1 MSKALTNDEKLTRCA
16 SPPEAS
22 GLLLTIAGRYPY
34 LQVLVAARLI
44 WPLIALALALLLNL
58 LLVFW
63 FVRGGEAGTV
73 GLLLIFSILVAIA
86 AFAIGVNRLRNRLLA
101 PLVQLERAVGDVCQ
115 GEPWTTLIFD
125 DVGVL
130 GPLARDL
137 DSLSSELIDLYED
150 MDNRVARQTRRLAQQ
165 TTGLKALYDVAASIN
180 QIDDMDDLLMRFL
193 RILKEMAHGVS
204 ATVQLTTTEGL
215 MRLVGSLGADD
226 QLLTESEQLPVPL
239 CQCGKT
245 LASGDVLCEH
255 DAVLC
260 SKRNNRHMYSSE
272 EMDQITVPLKFHG
285 DVLGLYRIY
294 IKKPALEGREE
305 TYDLLSTIGS
315 HLGIAIAKHR
325 SDEEARRLSIIEER
339 TALAHELHDSLAQ
352 TLASLRFQVRML
364 DETLEQETID
374 PSPARSEL
382 ERIKNGLDEAHTELR
397 ELLNSFLAPVDQR
410 GLILAL
416 EKMTQ
421 RFKQDTGVS
430 IFFQSGCRQVNM
442 GASEEMQLLRIVQ
455 ESLANIRKHAKA
467 HTVRVLLTCN
477 PEGEYRLLVEDDGV
491 GFDNVRPPGN
501 PGEHIGLSIM
511 EERARRVGAEIKIES
526 ELGEGTRV
534 ELTYNPGMNPRK
546 SEQKETH

>member
-1 MSKALTNDEKLTRCA
+1 MNKAMTNEEKTPR
-16 SPPEAS
+16 SPVPEGG
-22 GLLLTIAGRYPY
+22 GLLMTMVSRYPY
-34 LQVLVAARLI
+34 LQVLVAARMLG
-44 WPLIALALALLLNL
+44 PLITLAAVLLFSLLLL
-58 LLVFW
+58 LW
-63 FVRGGEAGTV
+63 YTPGADSGIIR
-73 GLLLIFSILVAIA
+73 LLFLAAILVAIG
-86 AFAIGVNRLRNRLLA
+86 AFIVGVNRLRNRLLA

-180 QIDDMDDLLMRFL
+180 QVDDMDELLLRFL
-193 RILKEMAHGVS
+193 RVLKEMAHGVA
-204 ATVQLTTTEGL
+204 ATVQLTTSQGL
-215 MRLVGSLGADD
+215 MRLVGSIGPDD
-226 QLLTESEQLPVPL
+226 RVLTESEQLPVPL
-239 CQCGKT
+239 CQCGKA
-245 LASGDVLCEH
+245 LSSGDVLCEH
-255 DAVLC
+255 DAVAC
-260 SKRNNRHMYSSE
+260 SRRNGRHMYGSDE
-272 EMDQITVPLKFHG
+272 LEQITIPLKFHG
-285 DVLGLYRIY
+285 DVLGLYRLL
-294 IKKPALEGREE
+294 IKKSSMEGREE
-305 TYDLLSTIGS
+305 TYDLLYTIGS

-364 DETLEQETID
+364 DETLEQEPGD
-374 PSPARSEL
+374 NSLARNEL

-397 ELLNSFLAPVDQR
+397 ELLNNFLAPVDQR

-421 RFKQDTGVS
+421 RFRQDTGVS

-467 HTVRVLLTCN
+467 HTVRVLLTCSAD
-477 PEGEYRLLVEDDGV
+477 GEYRLLVEDDGV
-491 GFDNVRPPGN
+491 GFDNIRPHGN

-511 EERARRVGAEIKIES
+511 EERARRVGAELKIES
-526 ELGEGTRV
+526 EPGEGTRV
-534 ELTYNPGMNPRK
+534 ELTYNPGQGARK
-546 SEQKETH
+546 SEQKEIS

>member
-1 MSKALTNDEKLTRCA
+1 MNKAMTNEEKTPR
-16 SPPEAS
+16 SPVPEGG
-22 GLLLTIAGRYPY
+22 GLLMTMVSRYPY
-34 LQVLVAARLI
+34 LQVLVAARMLG
-44 WPLIALALALLLNL
+44 PLITLAAVLLFSLLLL
-58 LLVFW
+58 LW
-63 FVRGGEAGTV
+63 YTPGADSGIIR
-73 GLLLIFSILVAIA
+73 LLFLAAILVAIG
-86 AFAIGVNRLRNRLLA
+86 AFIVGVNRLRNRLLA

-180 QIDDMDDLLMRFL
+180 QVDDMDELLLRFL
-193 RILKEMAHGVS
+193 RVLKEMAHGVA
-204 ATVQLTTTEGL
+204 ATVQLTTSQGL
-215 MRLVGSLGADD
+215 MRLVGSIGPDD
-226 QLLTESEQLPVPL
+226 RVLTESEQLPVPL
-239 CQCGKT
+239 CQCGKA
-245 LASGDVLCEH
+245 LSSGDVLCEH
-255 DAVLC
+255 DAVAC
-260 SKRNNRHMYSSE
+260 SRRNGRHMYGSDE
-272 EMDQITVPLKFHG
+272 LEQITIPLKFHG
-285 DVLGLYRIY
+285 DVLGLYRLL
-294 IKKPALEGREE
+294 IKKSSMEGREE
-305 TYDLLSTIGS
+305 TYDLLYTIGS

-364 DETLEQETID
+364 DETLEQEPGD
-374 PSPARSEL
+374 NSLARNEL

-397 ELLNSFLAPVDQR
+397 ELLNNFLAPVDQR

-421 RFKQDTGVS
+421 RFRQDTGVS

-467 HTVRVLLTCN
+467 HTVRVLLTCSAD
-477 PEGEYRLLVEDDGV
+477 GEYRLLVEDDGV
-491 GFDNVRPPGN
+491 GFDNVRPHGN

-511 EERARRVGAEIKIES
+511 EERARRVGAELKIES
-526 ELGEGTRV
+526 EPGEGTRV
-534 ELTYNPGMNPRK
+534 ELTYNPGQGARK
-546 SEQKETH
+546 SEQKEIS

>member
-1 MSKALTNDEKLTRCA
+1 MSKALTNDEKLTRSA
-16 SPPEAS
+16 APEAG

-44 WPLIALALALLLNL
+44 GPLVTLAFVLLFNL
-58 LLVFW
+58 ILVFL
-63 FVRGGEAGTV
+63 FVRGGDTGV
-73 GLLLIFSILVAIA
+73 IGILFLLSSLVAIA
-86 AFAIGVNRLRNRLLA
+86 SFVLGVNRLRNRLLA

-115 GEPWTTLIFD
+115 GEPWTTLVFD

-193 RILKEMAHGVS
+193 RILKEMAHGVT
-204 ATVQLTTTEGL
+204 ATVQLTTPEGL
-215 MRLVGSLGADD
+215 MRLVGSLGPDD

-239 CQCGKT
+239 CQCGKA
-245 LASGDVLCEH
+245 LSSGDVLCEH
-255 DAVLC
+255 DAEAC
-260 SKRNNRHMYSSE
+260 SRRNGRHMYSSGE
-272 EMDQITVPLKFHG
+272 LEQVTVPLKFHG
-285 DVLGLYRIY
+285 NVLGLYRIY
-294 IKKPALEGREE
+294 IRKPALEGREE
-305 TYDLLSTIGS
+305 MFDLLSTIGS

-410 GLILAL
+410 GLIIAL
-416 EKMTQ
+416 EKMAQ

-430 IFFQSGCRQVNM
+430 IFFQSSCRQVNM

-511 EERARRVGAEIKIES
+511 EERARRVGADIKIES

-534 ELTYNPGMNPRK
+534 ELTYNPGISPRK
-546 SEQKETH
+546 NEKKEPH

>member
-1 MSKALTNDEKLTRCA
+1 MNKAMTNEEKTPR
-16 SPPEAS
+16 SPVPEGG
-22 GLLLTIAGRYPY
+22 GLLMTMVSRYPY
-34 LQVLVAARLI
+34 LQVLVAARMLG
-44 WPLIALALALLLNL
+44 PLITLAAVLLFSLLLL
-58 LLVFW
+58 LWYTPGADSGIF
-63 FVRGGEAGTV
+63 R
-73 GLLLIFSILVAIA
+73 LLFLAAILVAIG
-86 AFAIGVNRLRNRLLA
+86 AFIVGVNRLRNRLLA

-180 QIDDMDDLLMRFL
+180 QVDDMDELLLRFL
-193 RILKEMAHGVS
+193 RVLKEMAHGVA
-204 ATVQLTTTEGL
+204 ATVQLTTSQGL
-215 MRLVGSLGADD
+215 MRLVGSIGPDD
-226 QLLTESEQLPVPL
+226 RVLTESEQLPVPL
-239 CQCGKT
+239 CQCGKA
-245 LASGDVLCEH
+245 LSSGDVLCEH
-255 DAVLC
+255 DAVAC
-260 SKRNNRHMYSSE
+260 SRRNSRHMYGSDE
-272 EMDQITVPLKFHG
+272 LEQITIPLKFHG
-285 DVLGLYRIY
+285 DVLGLYRLL
-294 IKKPALEGREE
+294 IKKSSMEGREE
-305 TYDLLSTIGS
+305 TYDLLYTIGS

-364 DETLEQETID
+364 DETLEQEPGD
-374 PSPARSEL
+374 NSLARNEL

-397 ELLNSFLAPVDQR
+397 ELLNNFLAPVDQR

-421 RFKQDTGVS
+421 RFRQDTGVS

-455 ESLANIRKHAKA
+455 ESLANIRKHARA
-467 HTVRVLLTCN
+467 HTVRVLLTCSAD
-477 PEGEYRLLVEDDGV
+477 GEYRLLVEDDGV
-491 GFDNVRPPGN
+491 GFDNVRPHGN

-511 EERARRVGAEIKIES
+511 EERARRVGAELKIES
-526 ELGEGTRV
+526 EPGEGTRV
-534 ELTYNPGMNPRK
+534 ELTYNPGQGARK
-546 SEQKETH
+546 SEQKEIS

>member
-1 MSKALTNDEKLTRCA
+1 MNKAMTNEEKTPR
-16 SPPEAS
+16 SPVPEGG
-22 GLLLTIAGRYPY
+22 GLLMTMVSRYPY
-34 LQVLVAARLI
+34 LQVLVAARMLG
-44 WPLIALALALLLNL
+44 PLITLAAVLLFSLLLL
-58 LLVFW
+58 LW
-63 FVRGGEAGTV
+63 YTPGADSGIIR
-73 GLLLIFSILVAIA
+73 LLFLAAILVAIG
-86 AFAIGVNRLRNRLLA
+86 AFIVGVNRLRNRLLA

-180 QIDDMDDLLMRFL
+180 QVDDMDELLLRFL
-193 RILKEMAHGVS
+193 RVLKEMAHGVA
-204 ATVQLTTTEGL
+204 ATVQLTTSQGL
-215 MRLVGSLGADD
+215 MRLVGSIGPDD
-226 QLLTESEQLPVPL
+226 RVLTESEQLPVPL
-239 CQCGKT
+239 CQCGKA
-245 LASGDVLCEH
+245 LSSGDVLCEH
-255 DAVLC
+255 DAVAC
-260 SKRNNRHMYSSE
+260 SRRNGRHMYGSDE
-272 EMDQITVPLKFHG
+272 LEQITIPLKFHG
-285 DVLGLYRIY
+285 DVLGLYRLL
-294 IKKPALEGREE
+294 IKKSSMEGREE
-305 TYDLLSTIGS
+305 TYYLLYTIGS

-364 DETLEQETID
+364 DETLEQEPGD
-374 PSPARSEL
+374 NSLARNEL

-397 ELLNSFLAPVDQR
+397 ELLNNFLAPVDQR

-421 RFKQDTGVS
+421 RFRQDTGVS

-467 HTVRVLLTCN
+467 HTVRVLRTCSAD
-477 PEGEYRLLVEDDGV
+477 GEYRLLVEDDGV
-491 GFDNVRPPGN
+491 GFDNVRPHGN

-511 EERARRVGAEIKIES
+511 EERARRVGAELKIES
-526 ELGEGTRV
+526 EPGEGTRV
-534 ELTYNPGMNPRK
+534 ELTYNPGQGARK
-546 SEQKETH
+546 SEQKEIS